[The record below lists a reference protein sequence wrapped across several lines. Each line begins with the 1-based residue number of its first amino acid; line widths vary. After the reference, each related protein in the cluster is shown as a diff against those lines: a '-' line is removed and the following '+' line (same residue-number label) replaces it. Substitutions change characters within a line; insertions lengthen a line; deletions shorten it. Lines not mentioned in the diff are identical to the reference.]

1 MCRFV
6 SGWYPGG
13 SGPGRVCREMRTVPQ
28 PGNQV
33 LGDQREG
40 SQKGRRKLKVQVV
53 GDVQV
58 EPFQEIE
65 GHQWYEAERS
75 REARREHRSLLWV
88 SWRQRLGDCG
98 NLGEWVGA
106 GPVWNRGGGEARES
120 SL

>member
-1 MCRFV
+1 MDG
-6 SGWYPGG
+6 SGSSGEKPSLDVQICEWLVPRQ

-33 LGDQREG
+33 LGDQREEN
-40 SQKGRRKLKVQVV
+40 QKGRRELKVQAV

-75 REARREHRSLLWV
+75 LEARR
-88 SWRQRLGDCG
+88 
-98 NLGEWVGA
+98 
-106 GPVWNRGGGEARES
+106 
-120 SL
+120 